1 MKIVLLCLI
10 FTVCCPAYAQE
21 AAEKTDEET
30 AKETVEETKEEPV
43 AETEKIEIKGTVLER
58 GTRAPVS
65 RKVFYILEKNNKK
78 VRTDKDGNFNLLLE
92 SGAYTL
98 SFPIVGY
105 EKFETKIEVKKGEKI
120 ELTIRLEPLVINP
133 YKIVVT
139 GEKNKGDVSV
149 QRITIEEASKIPGT
163 NRDVLKAVT
172 SLPGVTNISVF
183 NGYGS
188 GLVVRGSSAG
198 DSSTVVNEHSI
209 PLMYHFGGL
218 DPVIEPEL
226 VESLDFFAGGF
237 SSEYFNTMGGV
248 IQINLR
254 DPRKDRWGGYLNLSL
269 LNVSFMVEGPISKK
283 DYLAVAFKRGMLD
296 AYVRIVEELGFF
308 NNSVSFSTYP
318 FYYDAMVLY
327 VHEFNRRNKLK
338 MYTIGSWDEVR
349 LGFDNQTSIQ
359 KMSNTATTKTQFIQH
374 TTEWHFRENDF
385 KSLFSPMAEIVWVDI
400 NAGDAAYFKNFFFQL
415 ELSEKMEVKLN
426 DIHKLRFGAK
436 FYYGFYTMDV
446 NLFAMP
452 KEGEVAYNPLSNEI
466 QDHSEGH
473 YWFPGLYFMDEITY
487 KGFTFVPGINFIYD
501 EHNRQMMFDPR
512 LSIKYKINEQW
523 TLKTSGGL
531 YSQLPSNDESYEPWG
546 TPGLRPEKA
555 LHAIAGIEYNPLDFL
570 EFDLQ
575 GYYKHFFDLVKRDDS
590 FDLSSFSNGGIGYA
604 YGVEFLIRHKMT
616 ERFFGW
622 ISYSFCMSERKDSPD
637 GEWRPF
643 DVDVNHNLITVA
655 SYKPNKYWQLGAR
668 FKLASGAPYS
678 NVLYS
683 DYYFDADNNFNI
695 PQHSGAVNDSRLP
708 ITHQLDIRIDKYW
721 IFDYWIFSTYLD
733 IQNVYMAKNV
743 IGVSYS
749 NDYTE
754 KVYTYGFPILV
765 FIGLKGDF

>member
-1 MKIVLLCLI
+1 MTFLRTIIFSALFSAPLLM
-10 FTVCCPAYAQE
+10 FPADEPAD
-21 AAEKTDEET
+21 KPVKEET
-30 AKETVEETKEEPV
+30 PVETVQK
-43 AETEKIEIKGTVLER
+43 AEKIEVKGTLLER

-65 RKVFYILEKNNKK
+65 RKVFYIIEKDNKK
-78 VRTDKDGNFNLLLE
+78 IRTDKEGGFSFSLAE
-92 SGAYTL
+92 GTYTL

-105 EKFETKIEVKKGEKI
+105 EKFETKIEVKKGEKL

-139 GEKNKGDVSV
+139 GEKNKGEVSV

-183 NGYGS
+183 NGIGS

-198 DSSTVVNEHSI
+198 DSSTVVNEHGI

-254 DPRKDRWGGYLNLSL
+254 DPRKDRWGGYVNLSL
-269 LNVSFMVEGPISKK
+269 LNVSFMVEGPVSKK

-296 AYVRIVEELGFF
+296 AYVKIVEELGFF

-318 FYYDAMVLY
+318 FYYDAMILY
-327 VHEFNRRNKLK
+327 VHEFNKRNRLK
-338 MYTIGSWDEVR
+338 MYTVGSWDEVR

-359 KMSNTATTKTQFIQH
+359 KMSNTAKTKTQFVQH

-385 KSLFSPMAEIVWVDI
+385 KSLFSPMAEVVWVDI

-466 QDHSEGH
+466 EDHSEGH
-473 YWFPGLYFMDEITY
+473 YWFPGFYFMDEITY
-487 KGFTFVPGINFIYD
+487 NGLTVVPGINFIYD
-501 EHNRQMMFDPR
+501 EHNTQMMFDPR
-512 LSIKYKINEQW
+512 LTIKYKINDQW
-523 TLKTSGGL
+523 LLKTSGGL

-555 LHAIAGIEYNPLDFL
+555 LHAIVGVEYNPLDFL

-575 GYYKHFFDLVKRDDS
+575 GYYKHFFDLVRRDDS

-616 ERFFGW
+616 EKFFGW

-637 GEWRPF
+637 SDWRPF
-643 DVDVNHNLITVA
+643 DVDVNHNLIAVA
-655 SYKPNKYWQLGAR
+655 SYKLNKYWQFGAR

-678 NVLYS
+678 NLMFTDYS
-683 DYYFDADNNFNI
+683 FDADNNFNI
-695 PQHSGAVNDSRLP
+695 PQYRGDVNDSRLP
-708 ITHQLDIRIDKYW
+708 ITHQLDLRIDKYW
-721 IFDYWIFSTYLD
+721 LFDNWIFSTYLD

-743 IGVSYS
+743 LGVSYR

-754 KVYTYGFPILV
+754 KVYTYGFPIMV
-765 FIGLKGDF
+765 FLGFKGDF

>member
-1 MKIVLLCLI
+1 MHILRIIIFSLIISIPCVAISEEPAVL
-10 FTVCCPAYAQE
+10 
-21 AAEKTDEET
+21 EKEKKEEIKKET
-30 AKETVEETKEEPV
+30 AVKDS
-43 AETEKIEIKGTVLER
+43 KIEVTGILLER

-65 RKVFYILEKNNKK
+65 RKVFYIIEKNNKK
-78 VRTDKDGNFNLLLE
+78 VRTDKEGKFKFSLVA
-92 SGAYTL
+92 GTYTL

-105 EKFETKIEVKKGEKI
+105 EKFETKVDVKKGEKI

-139 GEKNKGDVSV
+139 GEKNKGEVSV
-149 QRITIEEASKIPGT
+149 QRVTIAEASKIPGT

-198 DSSTVVNEHSI
+198 DSSTIVNEHGI

-269 LNVSFMVEGPISKK
+269 LNISFMVEGPISKK

-338 MYTIGSWDEVR
+338 MYTVGSWDEVR

-374 TTEWHFRENDF
+374 TTEWQFRENNF

-487 KGFTFVPGINFIYD
+487 KGLTLVPGINFIYD

-512 LSIKYKINEQW
+512 LSIKYKINEHW

-555 LHAIAGIEYNPLDFL
+555 LHAIVGVEYNPLDFL
-570 EFDLQ
+570 ELDLQ

-590 FDLSSFSNGGIGYA
+590 FDLSSFSNGGINYA

-616 ERFFGW
+616 EKFFGW

-655 SYKPNKYWQLGAR
+655 SYKLNKYWQFGAR

-678 NVLYS
+678 DVLFS
-683 DYYFDADNNFNI
+683 DYSFDADNNFNI
-695 PQHSGAVNDSRLP
+695 PQYKGEVNSSRLP
-708 ITHQLDIRIDKYW
+708 VTHQLDLRIDKYW
-721 IFDYWIFSTYLD
+721 IFDHWIFSTYLD